1 MICVVHHMQRGA
13 WPQRLDDRPQQV
25 KLGQLVARALKEA
38 FMQRELIALLEQ
50 KVGRH
55 LRP

>member
-1 MICVVHHMQRGA
+1 
-13 WPQRLDDRPQQV
+13 V

-55 LRP
+55 LRS